1 MSLYGIARVA
11 LRAFF
16 RLYNRMNVYG
26 SDRVPKEGGVIV
38 AANHTS
44 YLDPPVVGVSLRRRA
59 VFLAKEELFKVPVL
73 RHIVRSWSMPLNR
86 GKPSPAVLKE
96 AVLKLRGGGLVVIF
110 PEGGIVGGDGAD
122 AKRGVGMLARLSGA
136 RLLPA
141 YIGGT
146 EKALPPGSWLIRP
159 SRVTVRFGEPVDLST
174 GDDCESASSVMES
187 IARLRQ
193 EEAAGE

>member
-1 MSLYGIARVA
+1 MGLYGIARMA
-11 LRAFF
+11 LNTFF
-16 RLYNRMNVYG
+16 RLYNRMHVCG

-44 YLDPPVVGVSLRRRA
+44 YLDPTVVGVSLRRRA
-59 VFLAKEELFKVPVL
+59 VFLAKEELFQVPLL
-73 RHIVRSWSMPLNR
+73 RYFVRSWSLPLNR
-86 GKPSPAVLKE
+86 GRPSHAVLKE
-96 AVLKLRGGGLVVIF
+96 AVLKLREGGLLVIF
-110 PEGGIVGGDGAD
+110 PEGGIVGEDGAD

-146 EKALPPGSWLIRP
+146 GKALPPGSWLIRP
-159 SRVTVRFGEPVDLST
+159 SRVTVRFGEPVDLSP
-174 GDDCESASSVMES
+174 GDDREAASSVMES

-193 EEAAGE
+193 EETSGK